1 MNGICRVALT
11 LFLSAAIMGCA
22 TVKETYAPT
31 EDALKKRAPNELGY
45 PASDLKISNVRSEGG
60 KTYFLIDT
68 PKARHTCAVYS
79 GGMAAFAS
87 AANFGATL
95 DTTRLCEKQ

>member
-1 MNGICRVALT
+1 MNRLCRTGLV
-11 LFLSAAIMGCA
+11 LSIGVFIVGCT

-31 EDALKKRAPNELGY
+31 EDALKKRAANELGY
-45 PASDLKISNVRSEGG
+45 PASDLKISNVRAEGG

-68 PKARHTCAVYS
+68 PKGRHTCAAYS

-87 AANFGATL
+87 AANFGATM
-95 DTTRLCEKQ
+95 DTARLCEKQ